1 MDFPELA
8 RLASAHVEARILQVA
23 VRLGVFDAIGGRSLD
38 APGIALSLGTDPR
51 ATTLLLNALAAM
63 GLLEKSA
70 GRFSL
75 TPIAT
80 NHLLRSSA
88 QYLGGMILFDAELWS
103 CWGNLADAIRSGAPV
118 RTPDMYQNDPSETE
132 IFIGAMDSLVKARG
146 DAEWVANA
154 IDWGDTTEFL
164 DVGSGPGTYP
174 IAICERFAGLNA
186 TIFDLPATLRIT
198 QRYVRQRGMEDRVRL
213 IAGDYR
219 TDTIPGCYDV
229 ILLSN
234 IIHGEGERANELLV
248 RKLVSNLQPGGR
260 FVVKDH
266 ILDESRASPPV
277 GAVFSL
283 LMLLTT
289 VSGRCYSFDEI
300 RLWMERANLSQVQ
313 KIDLPP
319 PFTSSLVVGTK

>member
-88 QYLGGMILFDAELWS
+88 QYLGGMILFDAGLWS
-103 CWGNLADAIRSGAPV
+103 CWGNLAEAIRSGAPV
-118 RTPDMYQNDPSETE
+118 RPPDMYQSDPAETE
-132 IFIGAMDSLVKARG
+132 IFIAAMHSLVKARG
-146 DAEWVANA
+146 DAEWLAQA
-154 IDWGDTTEFL
+154 IDWRDTTEFL
-164 DVGSGPGTYP
+164 DVGSGPATYP
-174 IAICERFAGLNA
+174 IALCERFAELNA

-198 QRYVRQRGMEDRVRL
+198 QRYVREGGMENRIRL

-219 TDTIPGCYDV
+219 TDAIPGRYDV

-234 IIHGEGERANELLV
+234 IIHGESEQVNESLV
-248 RKLVSNLQPGGR
+248 RKLVSSLQPGGKLL
-260 FVVKDH
+260 VKDH
-266 ILDESRASPPV
+266 ILDESRANPPV

-289 VSGRCYSFDEI
+289 RAGRCYSFDEI
-300 RLWMERANLSQVQ
+300 KLWMQRAHLSQVQ
-313 KIDLPP
+313 RIDLPP
-319 PFTSSLVVGTK
+319 PFTSSLVIGTK

>member
-1 MDFPELA
+1 MDFSELT
-8 RLASAHVEARILQVA
+8 RLASGHIEARILQVA
-23 VRLGVFDAIGGRSLD
+23 VRLGVFDAIASGSLD
-38 APGIALSLGTDPR
+38 ALGIAAALATDPR

-63 GLLEKSA
+63 GLLDKTA
-70 GRFSL
+70 DRFSL
-75 TPIAT
+75 TPIAA
-80 NHLLRSSA
+80 NHLVQNSA
-88 QYLGGMILFDAELWS
+88 QYFGGMILFDAGLWN
-103 CWGNLADAIRSGAPV
+103 CWGNLAEAMRSGTPV
-118 RTPDMYQNDPSETE
+118 RSPDMYQGDASETE
-132 IFIGAMDSLVKARG
+132 IFISAMDSLVKARG
-146 DAEWVANA
+146 DAEWLAKA

-164 DVGSGPGTYP
+164 DVGSGPATYP
-174 IAICERFAGLNA
+174 IAICKRFAGLNA

-198 QRYVRQRGMEDRVRL
+198 QRYVRQAGMEHRIRL

-219 TDTIPGCYDV
+219 SDTIPGRYDV

-248 RKLVSNLQPGGR
+248 RKLVSNLQSGGR

-266 ILDESRASPPV
+266 ILDESLASPPV

-289 VSGRCYSFDEI
+289 ISGRCYSFNEI

-313 KIDLPP
+313 KLDLPP